1 MNKLAAIGLAGAL
14 TAATMGATTTTA
26 EAGGGRV
33 LLGVAIGL
41 GVAALIHHH
50 YYGTRT
56 YSYAYAPHG
65 VGLTAYA
72 GPSSHASWC
81 QWRFRSYSLATDTY
95 LGFDGVR
102 HRCVSPHG

>member
-56 YSYAYAPHG
+56 YAYAPYG
-65 VGLTAYA
+65 VGVTAYA
-72 GPSSHASWC
+72 GPSSHVAWC
-81 QWRFRSYSLATDTY
+81 EWRFRSYSMATDTY
-95 LGFDGVR
+95 LGYDGAR
-102 HRCVSPHG
+102 HRCVSPYG